1 LYHCFQ
7 EKLFYY
13 IFNCFFPGLEILYKD
28 KYWSKYF
35 GGNPMNKKYSI
46 LSLIIIF
53 LLTSTACLAVT
64 GKSDSNE
71 NSGKSEE
78 YVEADVPSPT
88 EQQVD
93 TSSDTTTFKP
103 YSGKMPKPGGLITK
117 VTLALNTEGENFD
130 PVDPSTEFGPNATIH
145 AVVAV
150 KKAPTD
156 TKFSAKWLTTDVGD
170 ADVPD
175 KLIDG
180 TETTAGGSGNLDFS
194 LSPTTTFPV
203 GNYRLEIY
211 INDKLD
217 QLVEFSVVEGGP
229 EQISDSTDPGYIVS
243 VTLAKGVKGAAKDPV
258 NPTSIFKPTD
268 TVHAVVKVQGAP
280 EGTSFT
286 SIWLVTDIGDVA
298 EPDTVVDSLTL
309 QKAGDGNIDF
319 SLEPTK
325 PFPVGS
331 YRVEIQIDENTVWV
345 EDFEVK

>member
-1 LYHCFQ
+1 
-7 EKLFYY
+7 
-13 IFNCFFPGLEILYKD
+13 
-28 KYWSKYF
+28 
-35 GGNPMNKKYSI
+35 MNKKYSV
-46 LSLIIIF
+46 LSLIIIL

-64 GKSDSNE
+64 GGSDSNK
-71 NSGKSEE
+71 NSGKSEDT
-78 YVEADVPSPT
+78 VEANAPSPT
-88 EQQVD
+88 ETEVK
-93 TSSDTTTFKP
+93 TSTDTTTFKP
-103 YSGKMPKPGGLITK
+103 YSGKMPKSSGLITK

-130 PVDPSTEFGPNATIH
+130 PVDPSTEFSPNATIH

-194 LSPTTTFPV
+194 LSPTTSFPV

-229 EQISDSTDPGYIVS
+229 EQAESSTDPGYIVS
-243 VTLAKGVKGAAKDPV
+243 VTMAKGVKGVAKDPV
-258 NPTSIFKPTD
+258 NPTSVFKPTD
-268 TVHAVVKVQGAP
+268 TVHAVVKVKGAP
-280 EGTSFT
+280 DATSFK
-286 SIWLVTDIGDVA
+286 SVWLVTDIGDVA
-298 EPDTVVDSLTL
+298 TPDTVVDSLTL
-309 QKAGDGNIDF
+309 EMGGDGNIDF
-319 SLEPTK
+319 SLKPTK

-331 YRVEIQIDENTVWV
+331 YRVEIQIDDATVWT